1 MGFCLLFIV
10 VSLAS
15 LVWAQDP
22 PEFSLV
28 GENGEA
34 VPATVEGLLLSNG
47 GTVCDDNFN
56 DNAAEAICRQMGY
69 MGKLSWTYGEKWGI
83 QTSKEITLDDVACAT
98 EEWSSC
104 TFSFEHNCGHG
115 EDIFLQCD
123 GVVDG
128 GFSDFG
134 DWSECSQFCG
144 EGTQTRTRTCT
155 NPAPSNGGA
164 DCEGETSET
173 QTCKTHD
180 CPEFSLVGEN
190 GEAVPATV
198 EGLLLSNGGTVCDD
212 NFNDNAAEAICRQM
226 GYMGKLSWTYGE
238 KWGIQTSKEITL
250 DDVACGTEEWSS
262 CTFSFEH
269 NCGHGEDIFLQ
280 CDGVVDGGFS
290 DFGDWSECSEFCGEG
305 TQTRTRTCTNPTP
318 ANGGADCE
326 GETSETQTC
335 KIRDCP
341 EFSLVGENGEAVPAT
356 VEGLLLSNGGTVCD
370 DNFNDNAAEAICRQM
385 GYMGKLS
392 WTYGEK
398 WTIQTS
404 KEITLDDVACA
415 TEEWSSC
422 TFSFEHNCGHGEDIF
437 LQCDGVADGGFTE
450 FGDWSECS
458 EFCGAGTQTRTRT
471 CTNPAPANGGA
482 DCVGDATET
491 RTCKLKDCPE
501 FSLMNANGDKYT
513 GTDEIALLISS
524 GGTVCDDNFND
535 NSAEAIC
542 REMGYAGHQSWTYG
556 DKWTALQGGL
566 QITLDDISCSSEDWN
581 TCTFSFDHNCGHGE
595 DVFLQCE
602 KVSPVCSQKY
612 DDDFEEGKTYYPNEN
627 TECTCDARG
636 RHSCTCLD
644 NDTSIQCSAP
654 NGIVWFDEE
663 CNKRCVPEPGT
674 CNSYNDPHYR
684 SFDGTYFDFHGEC
697 TYQAASCDDFKIKLK
712 NKDLDGSGPT
722 YTDRVVLEFKG
733 HKFAI
738 HSEGYSVFVGDEQV
752 QVPYYKIFADG
763 DRVSVENNGELVM
776 TLNSKNREPSAHI
789 TARRMGGGRWI
800 NVAMTLHGS
809 CASVSEGLCG
819 LWNGNG
825 DDDFTDG
832 DAYVHAAK
840 YMEYDNNCPPPD
852 PPYHPCD
859 DYGEEVK
866 AQALAV
872 CAKLAEAPFDECNSN
887 IPVGDETGGTINTCA
902 TEVCHC
908 FGDQS
913 CACPEFDTYA
923 EQCIASGVD
932 VSRWRES
939 STFDFCPY
947 DCPAGE
953 TYMPDG
959 PVPAPTCVNKNPE
972 QTGTAR
978 GCFCPRGQYL
988 QDGECVSS
996 DQCKCLHEGVFYDN
1010 SDEIREE
1017 GECQVCTCGD
1027 GGEMTCSEMPCPEL
1041 SCADGELISFRDD
1054 ECCPY
1059 CQSNWVEAVNP
1070 SVELNEGQSAT
1081 LTCAVY
1087 ATDVTKIDW
1096 YRGDLTWKLKKGLS
1110 SDGLRL
1116 TITNAKPWMSN
1127 NYTCVARRDGI
1138 ALSANF
1144 EVEVHPAIVECEA
1157 GSYMTGSGCMRC
1169 GRDTYS
1175 EGGAESCTPC
1185 PEGKVSPAGST
1196 SEDDC
1201 ITMAGCTAGNYM
1213 TESGCVQC
1221 PANTYSGEGAES
1233 CAECPEGTISPAAS
1247 TSEDACQPAIDVVI
1261 RPVKKKVSC
1270 TLGKKKCSVMCTAEK
1285 TEGSVN
1291 KKAVKVCE
1299 LLENGNLKGCKTAK
1313 YKKKKFRRSMG
1324 KATANT
1330 AGQYVCVY
1338 TENGVQV
1345 VSDPVTLTVKAP
1357 KEQI

>member
-1 MGFCLLFIV
+1 MAINWTYLILEEF
-10 VSLAS
+10 S
-15 LVWAQDP
+15 LVGENGEAVPATVEGLLLSNGGTVCDDNFNDNAAEAICRQMGYMGKLSWTYGEKWGIQTSKEITLDDVACATEEWSSCTYSFEHNCGHGEDIFLQCDGVVDGGFSDFGDWSECSQFCGEGTQTRTRTCTNP
-22 PEFSLV
+22 APANGGAECEGETSETQACKTNDCPEFSLV

-123 GVVDG
+123 GV
-128 GFSDFG
+128 
-134 DWSECSQFCG
+134 
-144 EGTQTRTRTCT
+144 
-155 NPAPSNGGA
+155 

-173 QTCKTHD
+173 QTCKTYD

-280 CDGVVDGGFS
+280 CDGV
-290 DFGDWSECSEFCGEG
+290 
-305 TQTRTRTCTNPTP
+305 
-318 ANGGADCE
+318 
-326 GETSETQTC
+326 
-335 KIRDCP
+335 

-437 LQCDGVADGGFTE
+437 LQCDGV
-450 FGDWSECS
+450 
-458 EFCGAGTQTRTRT
+458 
-471 CTNPAPANGGA
+471 
-482 DCVGDATET
+482 
-491 RTCKLKDCPE
+491 E

-602 KVSPVCSQKY
+602 KVYLLMEPTLIS
-612 DDDFEEGKTYYPNEN
+612 
-627 TECTCDARG
+627 TE
-636 RHSCTCLD
+636 
-644 NDTSIQCSAP
+644 SAP
-654 NGIVWFDEE
+654 
-663 CNKRCVPEPGT
+663 
-674 CNSYNDPHYR
+674 
-684 SFDGTYFDFHGEC
+684 
-697 TYQAASCDDFKIKLK
+697 IKQPVAMI
-712 NKDLDGSGPT
+712 S
-722 YTDRVVLEFKG
+722 
-733 HKFAI
+733 
-738 HSEGYSVFVGDEQV
+738 S
-752 QVPYYKIFADG
+752 
-763 DRVSVENNGELVM
+763 GELVM

-789 TARRMGGGRWI
+789 TARRMGGGREINRLYYCRWI

-872 CAKLAEAPFDECNSN
+872 CAKLAA
-887 IPVGDETGGTINTCA
+887 
-902 TEVCHC
+902 
-908 FGDQS
+908 
-913 CACPEFDTYA
+913 
-923 EQCIASGVD
+923 
-932 VSRWRES
+932 
-939 STFDFCPY
+939 Y

-996 DQCKCLHEGVFYDN
+996 DQCKCLHEGVFYD
-1010 SDEIREE
+1010 
-1017 GECQVCTCGD
+1017 
-1027 GGEMTCSEMPCPEL
+1027 
-1041 SCADGELISFRDD
+1041 
-1054 ECCPY
+1054 
-1059 CQSNWVEAVNP
+1059 AVNP

-1110 SDGLRL
+1110 SDG
-1116 TITNAKPWMSN
+1116 S
-1127 NYTCVARRDGI
+1127 
-1138 ALSANF
+1138 
-1144 EVEVHPAIVECEA
+1144 
-1157 GSYMTGSGCMRC
+1157 
-1169 GRDTYS
+1169 
-1175 EGGAESCTPC
+1175 
-1185 PEGKVSPAGST
+1185 
-1196 SEDDC
+1196 
-1201 ITMAGCTAGNYM
+1201 
-1213 TESGCVQC
+1213 
-1221 PANTYSGEGAES
+1221 
-1233 CAECPEGTISPAAS
+1233 
-1247 TSEDACQPAIDVVI
+1247 AIDTDLLLTSNHYNHI
-1261 RPVKKKVSC
+1261 LSCDQVSSRFIINRFNHIDAHF
-1270 TLGKKKCSVMCTAEK
+1270 LA
-1285 TEGSVN
+1285 
-1291 KKAVKVCE
+1291 
-1299 LLENGNLKGCKTAK
+1299 
-1313 YKKKKFRRSMG
+1313 
-1324 KATANT
+1324 
-1330 AGQYVCVY
+1330 
-1338 TENGVQV
+1338 
-1345 VSDPVTLTVKAP
+1345 
-1357 KEQI
+1357 